1 MCVCEVCESWNMFL
15 TPKYYKHYKY
25 FGNKYL
31 EMNQSTQNIH
41 NMGKQK

>member
-1 MCVCEVCESWNMFL
+1 MCVCEAFESWSLFL